1 MKSRWLLLVVA
12 AALVGCGKSADMKKL
27 ESDLNAEIQ
36 KVHEKQMASMKVL
49 DSLTASL
56 DATMAKHTELAAKFP
71 KALEG
76 HSADDIAAA
85 KEQIERKRQEEL
97 AKVPSIGKYSVVGTI
112 RPSLLYSA
120 DSQNKRY
127 VIMDNAGK
135 IVAYAVA
142 APSAQGLDISS
153 LIGKKVGVVGSI
165 TRDSQS
171 GSSLITFT
179 AVEPMP

>member
-27 ESDLNAEIQ
+27 EADLNGEIQ

-56 DATMAKHTELAAKFP
+56 DAAMAKHTELAAKFP

-85 KEQIERKRQEEL
+85 KEKIAG
-97 AKVPSIGKYSVVGTI
+97 AK
-112 RPSLLYSA
+112 SA
-120 DSQNKRY
+120 MDSWMKAYKPYDEALPHEQVMAQLNKDMEGLMGMQTQLDAAMRGVSD
-127 VIMDNAGK
+127 VITGHAK
-135 IVAYAVA
+135 A
-142 APSAQGLDISS
+142 AEDVMAKF
-153 LIGKKVGVVGSI
+153 GKKKK
-165 TRDSQS
+165 
-171 GSSLITFT
+171 
-179 AVEPMP
+179 

>member
-36 KVHEKQMASMKVL
+36 KVHGVQMESMKVL

-56 DATMAKHTELAAKFP
+56 DAAMAKHTELAAKFP

-85 KEQIERKRQEEL
+85 KEQIAGAKSAMEGWMKAYKPYDEGLPHEQVMAQLNKDMEGLMGTQTQLAAAMKVASDVITGHAKAAEEVM
-97 AKVPSIGKYSVVGTI
+97 AKF
-112 RPSLLYSA
+112 
-120 DSQNKRY
+120 D
-127 VIMDNAGK
+127 
-135 IVAYAVA
+135 
-142 APSAQGLDISS
+142 
-153 LIGKKVGVVGSI
+153 KKKK
-165 TRDSQS
+165 
-171 GSSLITFT
+171 
-179 AVEPMP
+179 

>member
-27 ESDLNAEIQ
+27 EADLNAEIQ
-36 KVHEKQMASMKVL
+36 KVHEKQMSSMKVL

-85 KEQIERKRQEEL
+85 KEQIAGAKSAMDSWMKAYKPYDETLPHEQVMAQLNKDMEGLMGTQTQLDCRDEGRERRHHQPRE
-97 AKVPSIGKYSVVGTI
+97 G
-112 RPSLLYSA
+112 R
-120 DSQNKRY
+120 
-127 VIMDNAGK
+127 
-135 IVAYAVA
+135 
-142 APSAQGLDISS
+142 
-153 LIGKKVGVVGSI
+153 
-165 TRDSQS
+165 
-171 GSSLITFT
+171 
-179 AVEPMP
+179 